1 MRMLAIA
8 SLAVIAATSA
18 QAAPAAGAGGLAA
31 HRAVYDLSLK
41 DASERSGISGM
52 VGRMVYEFA
61 GSACEGYTVSFRF
74 VTEISTGED
83 SRLTDQQTTTF
94 EDIRKGTFRF
104 VTRSFVDQK
113 LDHEVRGSAE
123 VKENGL
129 ALALEQPDKLSLEIA
144 PARFPTEH
152 MIELIGK
159 AREGE
164 RFYESRIY
172 DGSDEGDKAMITTTI
187 LGPRNPTRRP
197 GGQASLP
204 TTPTGPSRCPISRK
218 PQKATACRS
227 IPLPSSSM
235 RTALP
240 AISPWITATSCS
252 RASLPSS
259 TCSSRNLASSSNVS
273 RFSADDGRPRP
284 CGLSLRANRLTKP
297 G

>member
-123 VKENGL
+123 AKENGL
-129 ALALEQPDKLSLEIA
+129 ALALEQPDKLSLDIA

-187 LGPRNPTRRP
+187 LGEKQPVEKTDTE
-197 GGQASLP
+197 A
-204 TTPTGPSRCPISRK
+204 K
-218 PQKATACRS
+218 
-227 IPLPSSSM
+227 
-235 RTALP
+235 
-240 AISPWITATSCS
+240 
-252 RASLPSS
+252 RAGEL
-259 TCSSRNLASSSNVS
+259 
-273 RFSADDGRPRP
+273 ADDAYWPVSMSYFEEAAEGDGLPVYSIAFKLYENGVTRDLTMDYGDFVLQGELAQLDMYEPEP
-284 CGLSLRANRLTKP
+284 CVEQ
-297 G
+297 

>member
-8 SLAVIAATSA
+8 SLALVAATSA

-52 VGRMVYEFA
+52 IGRMVYEFN

-74 VTEISTGED
+74 VTEIASGED

-94 EDIRKGTFRF
+94 EDVRKGTFRF
-104 VTRSFVDQK
+104 VTRSYVDQK

-123 VKENGL
+123 VKGDGL
-129 ALALEQPDKLSLEIA
+129 ELDLEQPDKLALAIA

-152 MIELIGK
+152 MIELINK
-159 AREGE
+159 ARDGE

-187 LGPRNPTRRP
+187 LGDKQPVEGSDTEAKQAGELSDDAFWPVSMSYFEDAAEGDGLPVYSIAFKLYENGVTRDLTMDY
-197 GGQASLP
+197 GDFVLQGQ
-204 TTPTGPSRCPISRK
+204 
-218 PQKATACRS
+218 
-227 IPLPSSSM
+227 
-235 RTALP
+235 
-240 AISPWITATSCS
+240 
-252 RASLPSS
+252 
-259 TCSSRNLASSSNVS
+259 LAQL
-273 RFSADDGRPRP
+273 DMYEPEP
-284 CGLSLRANRLTKP
+284 CVEQ
-297 G
+297 